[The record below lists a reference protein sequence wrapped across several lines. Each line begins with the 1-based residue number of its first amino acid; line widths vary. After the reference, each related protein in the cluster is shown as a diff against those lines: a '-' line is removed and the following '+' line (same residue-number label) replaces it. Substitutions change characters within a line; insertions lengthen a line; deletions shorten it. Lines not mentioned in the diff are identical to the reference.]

1 MTRRQHVESRQIETR
16 PLGQSELDTVSGGR
30 VCRQGPPRMEAS
42 VQLGTEVLVIWA
54 TSTCSGTYWYTK

>member
-1 MTRRQHVESRQIETR
+1 MESRQIETR
-16 PLGQSELDTVSGGR
+16 PLREYELDTISGGR
-30 VCRQGPPRMEAS
+30 VCRQGPPRMEVS

>member
-1 MTRRQHVESRQIETR
+1 MESRQIETR
-16 PLGQSELDTVSGGR
+16 PLRQSELDTISGGH

-54 TSTCSGTYWYTK
+54 TSTCSGTYWK